1 MAKILITGG
10 AGFIGSNLAEKLVEQ
25 GQQVVVLDNLATGR
39 LSNLKKIENQIQFIQ
54 GDICDLD
61 FLKEN
66 FKSID
71 FVFHLA
77 ALPGVFF
84 SVQSPEQCNKANIE
98 GTLNV
103 LLAARDNKVK
113 RVVFASS
120 SSVYGGAFEI
130 NQENQQPQP
139 LSPYATSK
147 ITGEYYARNFYD
159 LFGLETVCLRFFNVF
174 GPNQNPESEYAAVI
188 PLFINLALKNEQL
201 IIFGDGEQ
209 SRDFTFVEN
218 VVDGMILAM
227 NSSKVAGEVFNLAC
241 GDNITVNRLVEVI
254 GKILHKK
261 ITPVYQ
267 DARPGDI
274 YRSQADVNKIKTV
287 LGFSPKV
294 NFEDGL
300 AKTIAYLMSQN
311 MSF

>member
-10 AGFIGSNLAEKLVEQ
+10 AGFIGSNLAEKLAGQ
-25 GQQVVVLDNLATGR
+25 GQQVAVLDNLATGR

-54 GDICDLD
+54 ADIRDLD
-61 FLKEN
+61 SLRES
-66 FKSID
+66 FKGFD

-84 SVQSPEQCNKANIE
+84 SVQKPDQCNQTNIE

-120 SSVYGGAFEI
+120 SSIYGGCFDI
-130 NQENQQPQP
+130 NQEDQKPQP

-174 GPNQNPESEYAAVI
+174 GPHQNPESEYAAVI
-188 PLFINLALKNEQL
+188 PLFIKLALIDQQP
-201 IIFGDGEQ
+201 IIFGDGQQ

-218 VVDGMILAM
+218 VIDGMILAM
-227 NSSKVAGEVFNLAC
+227 NSPKAAGEVFNLAC
-241 GDNITVNRLVEVI
+241 GDNITVNRLVETI
-254 GKILHKK
+254 GQILGKK
-261 ITPVYQ
+261 ITPIYQ
-267 DARPGDI
+267 AARPGDI
-274 YRSQADVNKIKTV
+274 YRSQANSDKIKTM
-287 LGFSPKV
+287 LGFAPKV

-300 AKTIAYLMSQN
+300 AKTIAHLQKISN
-311 MSF
+311 

>member
-10 AGFIGSNLAEKLVEQ
+10 AGFIGSNWAEKLAGQ
-25 GQQVVVLDNLATGR
+25 GQQVAVLDNLATGR

-54 GDICDLD
+54 ADIRDLD
-61 FLKEN
+61 SLRES
-66 FKSID
+66 FKGFD

-84 SVQSPEQCNKANIE
+84 SVQKPDQCNQTNIE

-120 SSVYGGAFEI
+120 SSIYGGCFDI
-130 NQENQQPQP
+130 NQEDQKPQP

-174 GPNQNPESEYAAVI
+174 GPHQNPESEYAAVI
-188 PLFINLALKNEQL
+188 PLFIKLALIDQQP
-201 IIFGDGEQ
+201 IIFGDGQQ

-218 VVDGMILAM
+218 VIDGMILAM
-227 NSSKVAGEVFNLAC
+227 NSPKAAGEVFNLAC
-241 GDNITVNRLVEVI
+241 GDNITVNRLVETI
-254 GKILHKK
+254 GQILGKK
-261 ITPVYQ
+261 ITPIYQ
-267 DARPGDI
+267 AARPGDI
-274 YRSQADVNKIKTV
+274 YRSQANSDKIKTM
-287 LGFSPKV
+287 LGFAPKV

-300 AKTIAYLMSQN
+300 AKTIAHLQKISN
-311 MSF
+311 

>member
-10 AGFIGSNLAEKLVEQ
+10 AGFIGSNLAEKLNEQ
-25 GQQVVVLDNLATGR
+25 GQEVVVLDNLATGR
-39 LSNLKKIENQIQFIQ
+39 LSNLKKIENQIEFIQ
-54 GDICDLD
+54 GDICDRD
-61 FLKEN
+61 FLREN
-66 FKSID
+66 FQGID

-84 SVQSPEQCNKANIE
+84 SVKNPEQCNKANID

-113 RVVFASS
+113 RVIFASS
-120 SSVYGGAFEI
+120 SSVYGGAFAI
-130 NQENQQPQP
+130 NQEDQKPQP

-174 GPNQNPESEYAAVI
+174 GPHQNPSSEYAAVI
-188 PLFINLALKNEQL
+188 PLFIKLALEGKQP

-227 NSSKVAGEVFNLAC
+227 NSPKAAGEVFNLAC
-241 GDNITVNRLVEVI
+241 GDNITVNRLAETI
-254 GKILHKK
+254 GQILRKK

-274 YRSQADVNKIKTV
+274 YRSQANVDKIKTI
-287 LGFSPKV
+287 LGFTPKV

-300 AKTIAYLMSQN
+300 AKTIAHLMSQN
-311 MSF
+311 MSS

>member
-1 MAKILITGG
+1 MTKILITGG
-10 AGFIGSNLAEKLVEQ
+10 AGFIGSNLAEKLAGQ
-25 GQQVVVLDNLATGR
+25 GQQVAVLDNLATGR

-54 GDICDLD
+54 ADIRDLD
-61 FLKEN
+61 SLRES
-66 FKSID
+66 FKGFD

-84 SVQSPEQCNKANIE
+84 SVQKPDQCNQTNIE

-120 SSVYGGAFEI
+120 SSIYGGCFDI
-130 NQENQQPQP
+130 NQEDQKPQP

-174 GPNQNPESEYAAVI
+174 GPHQNPESEYAAVI
-188 PLFINLALKNEQL
+188 PLFIKLALIDQQP
-201 IIFGDGEQ
+201 IIFGDGQQ

-218 VVDGMILAM
+218 VIDGMILAM
-227 NSSKVAGEVFNLAC
+227 NSPKAAGEVFNLAC
-241 GDNITVNRLVEVI
+241 GDNITVNRLVETI
-254 GKILHKK
+254 GQILGKK
-261 ITPVYQ
+261 ITPIYQ
-267 DARPGDI
+267 AARPGDI
-274 YRSQADVNKIKTV
+274 YRSQANSDKIKTM
-287 LGFSPKV
+287 LGFAPKV

-300 AKTIAYLMSQN
+300 AKTIAHLQKISN
-311 MSF
+311 

>member
-1 MAKILITGG
+1 MTKILITGG
-10 AGFIGSNLAEKLVEQ
+10 AGFIGSNLAEKLAGQ
-25 GQQVVVLDNLATGR
+25 GQQVAVLDNLATGR

-54 GDICDLD
+54 ADIRDLD
-61 FLKEN
+61 SLRES
-66 FKSID
+66 FKGFD

-84 SVQSPEQCNKANIE
+84 SVQKPDQCNQTNIE

-120 SSVYGGAFEI
+120 SAVYGGAFAI
-130 NQENQQPQP
+130 NQEDQKPQP

-174 GPNQNPESEYAAVI
+174 GPHQNPESEYAAVI
-188 PLFINLALKNEQL
+188 PLFIKLALIDQQP
-201 IIFGDGEQ
+201 IIFGDGQQ

-218 VVDGMILAM
+218 VIDGMILAM
-227 NSSKVAGEVFNLAC
+227 NSPKAAGEVFNLAC
-241 GDNITVNRLVEVI
+241 GDNITVNRLVETI
-254 GKILHKK
+254 GQILGKK
-261 ITPVYQ
+261 ITPIYQ
-267 DARPGDI
+267 AARPGDI
-274 YRSQADVNKIKTV
+274 YRSQANSDKIKTM
-287 LGFSPKV
+287 LGFAPKV

-300 AKTIAYLMSQN
+300 AKTIAHLQKISN
-311 MSF
+311 

>member
-10 AGFIGSNLAEKLVEQ
+10 AGFIGSNLAEKLAGQ
-25 GQQVVVLDNLATGR
+25 GQQVAVLDNLATGR

-54 GDICDLD
+54 ADIRDLD
-61 FLKEN
+61 SLRES
-66 FKSID
+66 FKGFD

-84 SVQSPEQCNKANIE
+84 SVQKPDQCNQTNIE

-120 SSVYGGAFEI
+120 SAVYGGAFAI
-130 NQENQQPQP
+130 NQEDQKPQP

-174 GPNQNPESEYAAVI
+174 GPHQNPESEYAAVI
-188 PLFINLALKNEQL
+188 PLFIKLALIDQQP
-201 IIFGDGEQ
+201 IIFGDGQQ

-218 VVDGMILAM
+218 VIDGMILAM
-227 NSSKVAGEVFNLAC
+227 NSPKAAGEVFNLAC
-241 GDNITVNRLVEVI
+241 GNNITVNRLVETI
-254 GKILHKK
+254 GQILGKK
-261 ITPVYQ
+261 ITPIYQ
-267 DARPGDI
+267 AARPGDI
-274 YRSQADVNKIKTV
+274 YRSQANSDKIKTM
-287 LGFSPKV
+287 LGFAPKV

-300 AKTIAYLMSQN
+300 AKTIAHLQKISN
-311 MSF
+311 

>member
-10 AGFIGSNLAEKLVEQ
+10 AGFIGSNLAEKLAGQ
-25 GQQVVVLDNLATGR
+25 GQQVAVLDNLATGR

-54 GDICDLD
+54 ADIRDLD
-61 FLKEN
+61 SLRES
-66 FKSID
+66 FKGFD

-84 SVQSPEQCNKANIE
+84 SVQKPDQCNQTNIE

-120 SSVYGGAFEI
+120 SSIYGGCFDI
-130 NQENQQPQP
+130 NQEDQKPQP

-174 GPNQNPESEYAAVI
+174 GPHQNPESEYAAVI
-188 PLFINLALKNEQL
+188 PLFIKLALIDQQP
-201 IIFGDGEQ
+201 IIFGDGQQ

-218 VVDGMILAM
+218 VIDGMILAM
-227 NSSKVAGEVFNLAC
+227 NSPKAAGEVFNLAC
-241 GDNITVNRLVEVI
+241 GDNITVNRLVETI
-254 GKILHKK
+254 GQILGKK
-261 ITPVYQ
+261 ITPIYQ
-267 DARPGDI
+267 AARPGDI
-274 YRSQADVNKIKTV
+274 YRSQANSDKIKTI
-287 LGFSPKV
+287 LEFYPKV

-300 AKTIAYLMSQN
+300 AKTIAHLQKISN
-311 MSF
+311 

>member
-10 AGFIGSNLAEKLVEQ
+10 AGFIGSNLAEKLAGQ
-25 GQQVVVLDNLATGR
+25 GQQVAVLDNLATGR

-54 GDICDLD
+54 ADIRDLD
-61 FLKEN
+61 SLRES
-66 FKSID
+66 FKGFD

-84 SVQSPEQCNKANIE
+84 SVQKPDQCNQTNIE

-120 SSVYGGAFEI
+120 SAVYGGAFAI
-130 NQENQQPQP
+130 NQEDQKPQP

-174 GPNQNPESEYAAVI
+174 GPHQNPESEYAAVI
-188 PLFINLALKNEQL
+188 PLFIKLALIDQQP
-201 IIFGDGEQ
+201 IIFGDGQQ

-218 VVDGMILAM
+218 VIDGMILAM
-227 NSSKVAGEVFNLAC
+227 NSPKAAGEVFNLAC
-241 GDNITVNRLVEVI
+241 GDNITVNRLVETI
-254 GKILHKK
+254 GQILGKK
-261 ITPVYQ
+261 ITPIYQ
-267 DARPGDI
+267 AARPGDI
-274 YRSQADVNKIKTV
+274 YRSQANSDKIKTM
-287 LGFSPKV
+287 LGFAPKV

-300 AKTIAYLMSQN
+300 AKTIAHLQKISN
-311 MSF
+311 